1 MRRILIPAIGFQPV
15 AGRRYG
21 RAAMTKNWL
30 EALQEAIHETD
41 PDLAELKIRIAEMA
55 ISRRSDELEASPD
68 ALEKQAL
75 LDALGSIRL
84 LRSTRRAH
92 K

>member
-1 MRRILIPAIGFQPV
+1 ME
-15 AGRRYG
+15 
-21 RAAMTKNWL
+21 MMNNWL
-30 EALQEAIHETD
+30 EALQDAIHETD
-41 PDLAELKIRIAEMA
+41 PDRVELKMRIAEIA
-55 ISRRSDELEASPD
+55 IAKRFAELETSPD

-75 LDALGSIRL
+75 LDALGSLRL

>member
-1 MRRILIPAIGFQPV
+1 
-15 AGRRYG
+15 
-21 RAAMTKNWL
+21 MTNNWL
-30 EALQEAIHETD
+30 ETLQDAIHETD
-41 PDLAELKIRIAEMA
+41 PERAELKIGTAEMA
-55 ISRRSDELEASPD
+55 ISRRFEELETNPD

-75 LDALGSIRL
+75 LDALGALKL

>member
-1 MRRILIPAIGFQPV
+1 MRILIRAIGFQPV
-15 AGRRYG
+15 RGKTYG
-21 RAAMTKNWL
+21 RAAMTNNWL
-30 EALQEAIHETD
+30 EALQDAIHETD
-41 PDLAELKIRIAEMA
+41 PDQAELKIRIAEMA
-55 ISRRSDELEASPD
+55 ISSRFDELEASPD